1 MANYYYLNE
10 RGERKGP
17 LSLENIKALRL
28 APATMVWREGMADWA
43 RADSLPELRTAT
55 AGGGISALR
64 VVLIVFAVVGTL
76 VFTLAGRFVAAFAAS
91 LVDARPSLPAL
102 ILFCLIALALLL
114 HVIFKRNKLLIEV
127 MLFSFPFEVAAI
139 FTFVYYNNI
148 NYTSYY
154 RDGRCF
160 ICKHGD
166 YGVLNCWGVEQVP
179 CEYSSLH
186 YNDREHPEF
195 LYAQRGNAKGI
206 IDLHGNIILPFEYNY
221 LEPMEDT
228 NLFEVGQHGKYGL
241 VERDGTP
248 VLPCAYDNLSR
259 WHDTR
264 LIQITQG
271 DLDGLITPDG
281 EVVLPC
287 RYLFAKQD
295 KTGLTKINEGGW
307 VDDDHKIRGG
317 RWGVID
323 KEGNIVLGC
332 NFEKISIN
340 SEEIRTEADGH
351 ISYYD
356 LRGNYQ
362 YGLKDWH

>member
-1 MANYYYLNE
+1 MANYYYLDE

-28 APATMVWREGMADWA
+28 APATMVWRDGMANWA
-43 RADSLPELRTAT
+43 RADSLPELRPAA
-55 AGGGISALR
+55 AGGGMSALR
-64 VVLIVFAVVGTL
+64 IVLIVFAVVGTL

-102 ILFCLIALALLL
+102 ILFCLIAVALLL
-114 HVIFKRNKLLIEV
+114 HVIFKRGKMLVEV
-127 MLFSFPFEVAAI
+127 MLFTFPFSVAAI

-154 RDGRCF
+154 RDGRCY
-160 ICKHGD
+160 ICKHGE
-166 YGVLNCWGVEQVP
+166 YGVLNRWGVEQVP
-179 CEYSSLH
+179 CEYERLS
-186 YNDREHPEF
+186 YNDRINPEF
-195 LYAQRGNAKGI
+195 LYAKKDGMCGT
-206 IDLHGNIILPFEYNY
+206 IDLQGNVIIPFEYN
-221 LEPMEDT
+221 LLTPMEGTDF
-228 NLFEVGQHGKYGL
+228 FEVGQGDKYGL
-241 VERDGTP
+241 IERDGTP
-248 VLPCAYDNLSR
+248 VLPCAYDNLRR

-264 LIQITQG
+264 LIQISQG
-271 DLDGLITPDG
+271 DLDGLITREG
-281 EVVLPC
+281 EVMLPC
-287 RYLFAKQD
+287 RYIFAKQD

-323 KEGNIVLGC
+323 KKGNVVLGC

-340 SEEIRTEADGH
+340 SEEIRTEADGY

-356 LRGNYQ
+356 LRGNYL
-362 YGLKDWH
+362 YGLRDWH